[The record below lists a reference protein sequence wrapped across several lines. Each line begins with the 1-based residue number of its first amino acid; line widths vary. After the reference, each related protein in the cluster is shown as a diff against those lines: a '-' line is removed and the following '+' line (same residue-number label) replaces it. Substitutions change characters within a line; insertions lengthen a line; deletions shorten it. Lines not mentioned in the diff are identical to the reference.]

1 MHKSRGVIITV
12 RTKDYKNFKD
22 YYKDLYKQSFELLG
36 GKLFVTPYIGK
47 VHDEDPVDVTMLKI
61 STEAWDILKPQYRI
75 IDEFVKSLSYYEMI
89 IVTDDRN
96 AEYTAD
102 RDTYQKYGKLGCNI
116 HYEYHISILTEMK
129 EQYD

>member
-1 MHKSRGVIITV
+1 MFKSRGVIITV
-12 RTKDYKNFKD
+12 KTKDFEHFKD
-22 YYKDLYKQSFELLG
+22 YYKDLYMKSFELLG

-47 VHDEDPVDVTMLKI
+47 VHDEESVDVTMLKI

-102 RDTYQKYGKLGCNI
+102 KNTYLKYGNRGCNI

>member
-1 MHKSRGVIITV
+1 MYKSRGVIITV

-22 YYKDLYKQSFELLG
+22 YYKDLYKQSFEWLG

-47 VHDEDPVDVTMLKI
+47 VHDEESVDVTMLKI
-61 STEAWDILKPQYRI
+61 STEAWNILKPQYRI

-102 RDTYQKYGKLGCNI
+102 KDTYQKYGNRGCNI
-116 HYEYHISILTEMK
+116 HYVYHISILTEMK